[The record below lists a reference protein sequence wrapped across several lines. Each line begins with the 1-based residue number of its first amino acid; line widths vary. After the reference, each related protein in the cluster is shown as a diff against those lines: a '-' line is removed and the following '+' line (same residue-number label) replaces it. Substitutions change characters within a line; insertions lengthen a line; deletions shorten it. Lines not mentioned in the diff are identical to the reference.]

1 MLPHTQIKKGSKTMA
16 LPITILKNVLKLNLM
31 HVEKCEE
38 AVTTYQAYGET
49 YQQPSIFV
57 YARPFKK
64 NQCLCPKCKKKCILN
79 GHKMEEESKWRA
91 SNLNGMPVYILYRP
105 QRIWCPEH
113 GALNEFIPWADGTSR
128 FTPSFNDEVAWFVC
142 QMSKTAISE
151 YLSINWRTVGNCI
164 KASHVRLEPDVSQ
177 RIHDSVRRICVDEVS
192 YKKGYKYITVVYDM
206 DKNRVIWIHRNHG
219 YEVFAEFCQ
228 LLTPEERENIEVVAG
243 DGASWIDSCCK
254 EFFPNATRC
263 IDFFHVAQWINKAL
277 DEVRIST
284 ATKARREYN
293 NLRNEYI
300 KAEAE
305 AAAASEKAKQDY
317 LDAIE
322 ELSTMPRCGRPSIRK
337 LELISFIEEYESAQE
352 QATENSKQ
360 RSAGRPKRV
369 QLTPEHE
376 ATLKELSNR
385 IDDFKGAKFALGHN
399 PENCTD
405 NQIEKIQLI
414 ENNYPD
420 LYRAYQLKEALRL
433 ILHMKDYEQAFIELV
448 KWINDARNSGLKP
461 MKELAD
467 KIETRHKENI
477 LNSIKYQ
484 ANSAKSESTN
494 TTIKGLIKLARGFR
508 NLDNMIALIY
518 LKCSDIVV
526 PLCNRPQPSADYL
539 AKKRA
544 RANELRRLRE
554 EQRQR
559 DFAA

>member
-1 MLPHTQIKKGSKTMA
+1 MA
-16 LPITILKNVLKLNLM
+16 LPITILKNVLNLNLM

-38 AVTTYQAYGET
+38 AVTRYQAYGE
-49 YQQPSIFV
+49 QCEQPSIFV
-57 YARPFKK
+57 YARPFKRS
-64 NQCLCPKCKKKCILN
+64 QCLCPICKQKCVLN
-79 GHKMEEESKWRA
+79 GHKMEAESRWRA
-91 SNLNGMPVYILYRP
+91 SNLNGCPVYILYRP
-105 QRIWCPEH
+105 QRIWCSEH

-128 FTPSFNDEVAWFVC
+128 FTASFNDEVAWFVC
-142 QMSKTAISE
+142 QMSKTAICE
-151 YLSINWRTVGNCI
+151 YLGINWRTVGNCI
-164 KASHVRLEPDVSQ
+164 KASHARLEPDISY
-177 RIHDSVRRICVDEVS
+177 RIHDDVRRICVDEVS
-192 YKKGYKYITVVYDM
+192 YRKGYKYITVVYDM
-206 DKNRVIWIHRNHG
+206 DKNRVIWVKENHG
-219 YEVFAEFCQ
+219 YEVFAEFCM
-228 LLTPEERENIEVVAG
+228 LMTPQEREKIEIVAG

-284 ATKARREYN
+284 AAKAKREYN
-293 NLRNEYI
+293 SLREEYI
-300 KAEAE
+300 KAEA
-305 AAAASEKAKQDY
+305 AAVTASKKAKQDY
-317 LDAIE
+317 RNAME
-322 ELSTMPRCGRPSIRK
+322 ELAAMPRRGRPSVRK
-337 LELISFIEEYESAQE
+337 MELISFIEEYEAAQA
-352 QATENSKQ
+352 QVSENSQ
-360 RSAGRPKRV
+360 PRPVGRPKKM

-376 ATLKELSNR
+376 ASLKELSDK
-385 IDDFKGAKFALGHN
+385 ISDFKGAKFALGHN

-405 NQIEKIQLI
+405 NQVEKLQLI

-433 ILHMKDYEQAFIELV
+433 ILHMKDYEQASIELA
-448 KWINDARNSGLKP
+448 KWIDDARNSELKP

-477 LNSIKYQ
+477 LNSIKHQ

-526 PLCNRPQPSADYL
+526 PLCNRPQPSAEYL

-554 EQRQR
+554 DQRRR
-559 DFAA
+559 DFVA